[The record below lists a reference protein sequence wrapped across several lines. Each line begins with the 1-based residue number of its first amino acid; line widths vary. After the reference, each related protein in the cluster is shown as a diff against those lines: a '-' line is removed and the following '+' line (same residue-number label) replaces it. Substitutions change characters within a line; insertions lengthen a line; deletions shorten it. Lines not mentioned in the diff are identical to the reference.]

1 MDKIHH
7 HIHKIGVNRES
18 NQSNFSFDSPK
29 SFRKPDLLAQCNLSF
44 FFSKLFLVNNS
55 HKSIIS
61 HKISDIFMG
70 FVSLLTFMFIMTRQK
85 EFSAKELSIW
95 LNILIV
101 LSSLIMLEMLIK
113 MFILGRSEFCKH
125 YFYLYELI
133 TSTLL
138 FIYVLVGIFNGSDWI
153 NSSIVDIFVMLR
165 VIRVFYL
172 LLEINSFKQVF
183 ESLVSFLP
191 FMLDHL
197 AALFAFYC
205 FFAILGVH
213 LFGGLVNKHQELSF
227 SNGNSYATYYYYS
240 NFNDFLNSFL
250 ILFSLM
256 IINNWNN
263 QVSIQNKKKLSN
275 II

>member
-1 MDKIHH
+1 M
-7 HIHKIGVNRES
+7 
-18 NQSNFSFDSPK
+18 
-29 SFRKPDLLAQCNLSF
+29 
-44 FFSKLFLVNNS
+44 
-55 HKSIIS
+55 IS
-61 HKISDIFMG
+61 HKISDILMG
-70 FVSLLTFMFIMTRQK
+70 LVSLLTFMFIMTRQK
-85 EFSAKELSIW
+85 EFSAKEFSIW

-113 MFILGRSEFCKH
+113 LFILGRKEFAKH

-138 FIYVLVGIFNGSDWI
+138 FVYVLVGLFNGSEWI

-197 AALFAFYC
+197 AAMFTFYC
-205 FFAILGVH
+205 FFAILGMH

-240 NFNDFLNSFL
+240 NFNDFINSFL

-263 QVSIQNKKKLSN
+263 QVFILNK
-275 II
+275 